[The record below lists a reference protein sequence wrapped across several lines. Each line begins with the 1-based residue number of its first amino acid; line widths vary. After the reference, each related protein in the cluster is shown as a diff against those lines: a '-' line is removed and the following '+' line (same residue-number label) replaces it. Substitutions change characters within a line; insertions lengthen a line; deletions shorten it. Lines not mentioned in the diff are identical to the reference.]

1 VIARFGRFHPADQAD
16 VIEFLEREPRSQLLA
31 LLTPEAVGTIIE
43 EMDPE
48 TAIEIS
54 QDLGPIQLSQ
64 ALDQASPDVAADVLR
79 SLPQDVAIETLEQMS
94 EAEDVLPLLEYED
107 DAAGGLMTPEFI
119 ALREDMTVAQAL
131 RFVQQFA
138 EDLDPVDIS
147 YLMVVDSNRVLLGG
161 VELGGLV
168 LAQPYQLV
176 SLVMDSDV
184 RWVPTG
190 TDQEECA
197 HLMHRYNIG
206 SLPVIDD
213 DGKLVG
219 VLKLEDMIGVLHEE
233 ATEDMYR
240 MIGVGQ
246 EERVLG
252 PFWRSVRSRLPW
264 LCVNLATA
272 VLAGLVITL
281 FQSTMAQAVALAAF
295 LPVIAGQGGIAGT
308 QTLTLIV
315 RSMAL
320 GEIAPGS
327 ASRLL
332 LKEMG
337 LGLVHGIA
345 LAMLVGIIAFVWQG
359 NQFLALVVAAAMIS
373 NMVVAGISGV
383 IVPITFKAVN
393 IDPALASAVAVTTVT
408 DVMGFLVYLGLATLA
423 ISLIAGNT

>member
-1 VIARFGRFHPADQAD
+1 
-16 VIEFLEREPRSQLLA
+16 
-31 LLTPEAVGTIIE
+31 
-43 EMDPE
+43 
-48 TAIEIS
+48 
-54 QDLGPIQLSQ
+54 
-64 ALDQASPDVAADVLR
+64 
-79 SLPQDVAIETLEQMS
+79 
-94 EAEDVLPLLEYED
+94 
-107 DAAGGLMTPEFI
+107 
-119 ALREDMTVAQAL
+119 
-131 RFVQQFA
+131 
-138 EDLDPVDIS
+138 
-147 YLMVVDSNRVLLGG
+147 
-161 VELGGLV
+161 
-168 LAQPYQLV
+168 
-176 SLVMDSDV
+176 
-184 RWVPTG
+184 
-190 TDQEECA
+190 
-197 HLMHRYNIG
+197 
-206 SLPVIDD
+206 
-213 DGKLVG
+213 
-219 VLKLEDMIGVLHEE
+219 
-233 ATEDMYR
+233 MYR